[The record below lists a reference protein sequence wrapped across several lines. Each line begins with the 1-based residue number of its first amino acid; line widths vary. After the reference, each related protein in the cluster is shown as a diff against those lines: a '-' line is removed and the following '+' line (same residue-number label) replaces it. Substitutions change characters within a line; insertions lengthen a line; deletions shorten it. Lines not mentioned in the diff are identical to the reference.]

1 MQFNF
6 TKTEVVGVTRT
17 RAKRV
22 TINKGSIN
30 YELENRIVMKDGT
43 DKFYRVGNLLVDT
56 TEVKDISNVDIGTGS
71 VDSESVALADVMAD
85 MTTKVKAILKKYTYK
100 DFEPKTEAGTS
111 YFEVK
116 DIYVDNDFNSVPSV
130 TFNFNEVVVLAN
142 GNEMRLPQDSLYI
155 SMQMDIT
162 KTAIVRTFLSL
173 YRSLFNIMADKA
185 NTLTE
190 EEFSNLV

>member
-6 TKTEVVGVTRT
+6 TKTEEVGVTRT

-22 TINKGSIN
+22 TINKGSIT
-30 YELENRIVMKDGT
+30 YELENRIIMKDGT
-43 DKFYRVGNLLVDT
+43 DKFYRIGNLLVDT
-56 TEVKDISNVDIGTGS
+56 TEVKDISNVDIDTGI

-85 MTTKVKAILKKYTYK
+85 MTAKVKTVLNKYTYK

-116 DIYVDNDFNSVPSV
+116 DIYVDNDFNIVPSV

-162 KTAIVRTFLSL
+162 KTEVVRLFLSL
-173 YRSLFNIMADKA
+173 NQALFNILYSKA
-185 NTLTE
+185 SILTE
-190 EEFSNLV
+190 EEIQNLV

>member
-1 MQFNF
+1 MMNF
-6 TKTEVVGVTRT
+6 IDTTEVGVTRT

-22 TINKGSIN
+22 TINKNSIT
-30 YELENRIVMKDGT
+30 YELENKIIMKDGT
-43 DKFYRVGNLLVDT
+43 NKFYRIGNLLADT
-56 TEVKDISNVDIGTGS
+56 TEVKTIDNLDIDTGVVS
-71 VDSESVALADVMAD
+71 GQLELSEVMLD
-85 MTTKVKAILKKYTYK
+85 LNTKIKTILNKYTNK
-100 DFEPKTEAGTS
+100 DFEVKTEAGTS

-116 DIYVDNDFNSVPSV
+116 DIFIDNDFNTVPSV
-130 TFNFNEVVVLAN
+130 NFSFNEVIVLAN
-142 GNEMRLPQDSLYI
+142 GNEMRLAKDNLFI

-190 EEFSNLV
+190 EEISNLV

>member
-1 MQFNF
+1 MEFNF
-6 TKTEVVGVTRT
+6 TKTEEVGVTRT

-22 TINKGSIN
+22 TINKDSIT
-30 YELENRIVMKDGT
+30 YELENRIIMKDGT
-43 DKFYRVGNLLVDT
+43 DKFYRVGNILVDT
-56 TEVKDISNVDIGTGS
+56 TEVKDISNVDIDTGLA
-71 VDSESVALADVMAD
+71 DSESVSLADVMAD
-85 MTTKVKAILKKYTYK
+85 MNTKVKAILKKYTHK

-190 EEFSNLV
+190 EEISNLV

>member
-1 MQFNF
+1 MMNF
-6 TKTEVVGVTRT
+6 IDTTEVGVTQT

-22 TINKGSIN
+22 IINSNSIT
-30 YELENRIVMKDGT
+30 YELENKIIMKDGT
-43 DKFYRVGNLLVDT
+43 NKFYRIGNLLADT
-56 TEVKDISNVDIGTGS
+56 TLTKTIEDLDIDTGVVS
-71 VDSESVALADVMAD
+71 GQLELSEVMAD
-85 MTTKVKAILKKYTYK
+85 MKLKIKYILKKYTYK

-116 DIYVDNDFNSVPSV
+116 DIFIDNDFNTVPSIN
-130 TFNFNEVVVLAN
+130 FSFNEVIVLAN
-142 GNEMRLPQDSLYI
+142 GNEMRLPKDNLFI

-162 KTAIVRTFLSL
+162 KTDTVKVFLSL

>member
-1 MQFNF
+1 MMNF
-6 TKTEVVGVTRT
+6 IDTTEVGVTRT

-22 TINKGSIN
+22 TINKNSIT
-30 YELENRIVMKDGT
+30 YELENKIIMKDGT
-43 DKFYRVGNLLVDT
+43 NKFYRIGNLLADT
-56 TEVKDISNVDIGTGS
+56 TEVKTIDNLDIDTGVVS
-71 VDSESVALADVMAD
+71 GQLELSEVMLD
-85 MTTKVKAILKKYTYK
+85 LNTKIKTILNKYTNK
-100 DFEPKTEAGTS
+100 DFEVKTEAGTS

-116 DIYVDNDFNSVPSV
+116 DIFIDNDFNIVPSV
-130 TFNFNEVVVLAN
+130 NFSFNEVIVLAN
-142 GNEMRLPQDSLYI
+142 GNEMRLPKDNLFI

-190 EEFSNLV
+190 EEISNLV

>member
-6 TKTEVVGVTRT
+6 TKTEEVGVTRT

-22 TINKGSIN
+22 TINKDSIT
-30 YELENRIVMKDGT
+30 YDLENMISMKDGT
-43 DKFYRVGNLLVDT
+43 DKFYRVGNILVDT
-56 TEVKDISNVDIGTGS
+56 TEVKDISNVEIDTAS

-116 DIYVDNDFNSVPSV
+116 DIYVENDFNNIPSV

-162 KTAIVRTFLSL
+162 KTEVVRLFLSL
-173 YRSLFNIMADKA
+173 NQTLFNILYSK
-185 NTLTE
+185 TSILTPE
-190 EEFSNLV
+190 EVSNLV

>member
-6 TKTEVVGVTRT
+6 KDSTEVGVTRT

-22 TINKGSIN
+22 TINKSSIT
-30 YELENRIVMKDGT
+30 YELENKITMKDGT
-43 DKFYRVGNLLVDT
+43 NKFYRIGNMLAETDIAKTIDNLDIDTGLV
-56 TEVKDISNVDIGTGS
+56 
-71 VDSESVALADVMAD
+71 SESLEMEEVILD
-85 MTTKVKAILKKYTYK
+85 MRSKVKQILNKYTYK
-100 DFEPKTEAGTS
+100 DFEVKTEAGTS

-116 DIYVDNDFNSVPSV
+116 DIYVDNDFNNIPSV

-162 KTAIVRTFLSL
+162 KTDIVRLFLSL
-173 YRSLFNIMADKA
+173 NQTLFNIMADKA
-185 NTLTE
+185 NSLTE
-190 EEFSNLV
+190 SEIQNLV